1 MEYPMLLSP
10 IQRYPMVGVFSI
22 AAARLASGLG
32 GAAGAPPS
40 PRPRPPRPRAA
51 APPAASPPPT
61 SASAAP
67 RPAPSA
73 AAPPAP
79 RPPRPRPAP
88 AAGGG
93 GGFMA
98 TRSAFRSSSVDQ
110 RRMFIFTARP
120 APLTLADVA
129 LSVIPFP
136 VA

>member
-1 MEYPMLLSP
+1 MLLSP
-10 IQRYPMVGVFSI
+10 IQRYPMVGSFSI

-32 GAAGAPPS
+32 GAAGAAPS

-51 APPAASPPPT
+51 APPAASPPAASP
-61 SASAAP
+61 SAAP

-79 RPPRPRPAP
+79 RPAPRPPRPRSAPA

-93 GGFMA
+93 GFIA

-110 RRMFIFTARP
+110 RRMFFFTARP
-120 APLTLADVA
+120 ASLTLADVA
-129 LSVIPFP
+129 LSVTPFP
-136 VA
+136 AA